1 MGFAALNPSYTRVF
15 MPDGYA
21 HCEALVRATDKD
33 RYLAGVYAPAAK
45 RVHLYALY
53 AFAHE
58 AARVADAA
66 RQPMA
71 GEIRLQWWRE
81 ALLGER
87 PGEVLANP
95 VAAALLATVRDC
107 ALPSELLVA
116 LIDAHAFDLYDEAM
130 PSVSDLDRYAERTT
144 GALFALGARI
154 LGGSDEPA
162 IDAAAATAGIA
173 YAVAQRLRSFP
184 HDVVRRQLFV
194 PLDLLAQHGV
204 TREEIEARRNT
215 AGLRAA
221 LAALR
226 QHVRA
231 ALDRLRSAA
240 RAVPDGC
247 APAFLP
253 AATVVPLL
261 ARLDVAAADPFG
273 VVEVPQWRRQWAIW
287 RAARTWP
294 TQ

>member
-1 MGFAALNPSYTRVF
+1 MYGRREGTLMGFAVAQPIRHRVS
-15 MPDGYA
+15 MQDAHA
-21 HCEALVRATDKD
+21 HCETLVRATDKD
-33 RYLAGVYAPAAK
+33 RFLASLYAPTAQ
-45 RVHLYALY
+45 RTHLYALY

-58 AARVADAA
+58 IARVADVA

-71 GEIRLQWWRE
+71 GEIRLQWWRD

-95 VAAALLATVRDC
+95 VAAALLATIRAC
-107 ALPSELLVA
+107 SLPIEPLIA

-130 PSVSDLDRYAERTT
+130 PGLAELDRYAERTT

-154 LGGSDEPA
+154 LGGSDEPR
-162 IDAAAATAGIA
+162 IAAAAAPAGIA

-247 APAFLP
+247 APAF
-253 AATVVPLL
+253 
-261 ARLDVAAADPFG
+261 
-273 VVEVPQWRRQWAIW
+273 
-287 RAARTWP
+287 
-294 TQ
+294 